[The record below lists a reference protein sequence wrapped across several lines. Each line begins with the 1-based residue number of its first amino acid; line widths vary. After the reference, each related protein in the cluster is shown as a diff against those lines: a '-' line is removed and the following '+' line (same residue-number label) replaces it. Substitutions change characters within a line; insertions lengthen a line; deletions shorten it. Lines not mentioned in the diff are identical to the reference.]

1 MIAEVTSD
9 LVATLSG
16 MEVIS
21 EAIAT
26 FWILQSLS
34 FSKHSKAMKTETT
47 YSKPLLVHGVS
58 QQNIEEW
65 KKAKKEFDKY
75 ASVMTI
81 LMNLYNFSTEASA
94 VPTREFHVDKLSFNL
109 SIPENIDVQLIEA
122 NAE

>member
-1 MIAEVTSD
+1 MIADVTAD

-16 MEVIS
+16 MEVIA

-26 FWILQSLS
+26 FWIIQSLS

-65 KKAKKEFDKY
+65 KKTKVEFEKY
-75 ASVMTI
+75 ISVMTI
-81 LMNLYNFSTEASA
+81 LMNIYNFSTDAKA
-94 VPTREFHVDKLSFNL
+94 VPTREFHVAKLSFNL
-109 SIPENIDVQLIEA
+109 SVPENIDVELIEA